1 MPTILVIEDD
11 SAIRRGVADALTFG
25 GYEVIEGADGK
36 TGERLALQA
45 RFDLL
50 LLDLVLPGASGF
62 DILQALKR
70 DRPGIPIIILSA
82 RGEEADRVN
91 GLKFGADD
99 YVVKPFSMKELL
111 ARVEAVLRGSPERPP
126 AVSAVAFPG
135 GGANLERREALFDD
149 GDRVELSDRE
159 ASLIAYLARYEG
171 RAISREEILRR
182 VWKID
187 SPHIETRTI
196 DMHVAN
202 LRSKLRDSGETPKI
216 LLTLRGKGYMLTTEG
231 G

>member
-1 MPTILVIEDD
+1 
-11 SAIRRGVADALTFG
+11 
-25 GYEVIEGADGK
+25 
-36 TGERLALQA
+36 
-45 RFDLL
+45 
-50 LLDLVLPGASGF
+50 
-62 DILQALKR
+62 
-70 DRPGIPIIILSA
+70 
-82 RGEEADRVN
+82 
-91 GLKFGADD
+91 
-99 YVVKPFSMKELL
+99 
-111 ARVEAVLRGSPERPP
+111 
-126 AVSAVAFPG
+126 
-135 GGANLERREALFDD
+135 
-149 GDRVELSDRE
+149 VELSDRE

>member
-135 GGANLERREALFDD
+135 GGLQTSNAARRCSTMAIGWSCRIVRRRSSPTSRDTKGEPFHERKFSDASGKSILPTSRPAL
-149 GDRVELSDRE
+149 STCT
-159 ASLIAYLARYEG
+159 
-171 RAISREEILRR
+171 SRTCGP
-182 VWKID
+182 
-187 SPHIETRTI
+187 SY
-196 DMHVAN
+196 
-202 LRSKLRDSGETPKI
+202 ETPE
-216 LLTLRGKGYMLTTEG
+216 RHRRFS
-231 G
+231 

>member
-111 ARVEAVLRGSPERPP
+111 ARVEAVLRRSPERPP

-135 GGANLERREALFDD
+135 GVANLERREALFDD